1 MYRRIRMTAPIAVLA
16 LSTLL
21 ACGAAA
27 QDAPRAKTPPPD
39 DHSYLPPW
47 MRPQANARPAS
58 RQSQYLSAIDDPAL
72 RQQAQA
78 QPPPYKPRRRRGN
91 LLERLFSW

>member
-1 MYRRIRMTAPIAVLA
+1 MYHRTRMTAPVAVLA

-27 QDAPRAKTPPPD
+27 QDVPRAKTPPD

-47 MRPQANARPAS
+47 MRPQANARPIT
-58 RQSQYLSAIDDPAL
+58 RQSQYLSAVGGPTL
-72 RQQAQA
+72 QQQEAQA
-78 QPPPYKPRRRRGN
+78 QQPPHRTRRRRN
-91 LLERLFSW
+91 LLDRLFSW